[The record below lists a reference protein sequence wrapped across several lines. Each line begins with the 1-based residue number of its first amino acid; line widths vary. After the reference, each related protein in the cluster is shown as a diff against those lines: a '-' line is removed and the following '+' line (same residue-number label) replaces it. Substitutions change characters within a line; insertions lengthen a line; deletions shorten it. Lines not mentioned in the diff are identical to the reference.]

1 VVMLSAVLLLP
12 LAAGYTPGL
21 AHAPRAGPVARTR
34 NIFAADSSVPPDMSA
49 IPPEQLGDAWRRG
62 EKASELGDVLKGC
75 SLYLIGFGPK
85 RTTIGRVLAKRLGRY
100 RAYDVSS
107 LMCSTYKA
115 LSGGSDDVTLQQLLA
130 KEPLADV
137 EQLAYAILRE
147 VQPFSRTIVVGWE
160 GAVAPA
166 DFAIMQQGIVVHLE
180 TEAEDSGAALPTE
193 DADETLERWREG
205 QQKAD
210 VTVKLAVD
218 VAADDAAFQVVDG
231 LLSFIAAN
239 PAKSADWKA
248 QADSQLASNDQQGA

>member
-1 VVMLSAVLLLP
+1 MAARRKGDDASYPVPADRPHLRLASELP
-12 LAAGYTPGL
+12 
-21 AHAPRAGPVARTR
+21 
-34 NIFAADSSVPPDMSA
+34 
-49 IPPEQLGDAWRRG
+49 Q
-62 EKASELGDVLKGC
+62 ASELGDVLKGC

-180 TEAEDSGAALPTE
+180 TEVACPT
-193 DADETLERWREG
+193 
-205 QQKAD
+205 
-210 VTVKLAVD
+210 
-218 VAADDAAFQVVDG
+218 
-231 LLSFIAAN
+231 
-239 PAKSADWKA
+239 
-248 QADSQLASNDQQGA
+248 